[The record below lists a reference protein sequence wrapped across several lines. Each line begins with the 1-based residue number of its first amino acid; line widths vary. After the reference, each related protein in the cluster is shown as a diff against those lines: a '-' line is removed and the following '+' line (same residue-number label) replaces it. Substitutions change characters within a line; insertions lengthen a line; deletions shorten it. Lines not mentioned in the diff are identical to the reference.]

1 MTDITEYVI
10 NAVVQRVKGE
20 VSDVTNRV
28 YFEPPQ
34 KTVFPYIQF
43 NFTVE
48 ALPIK
53 DLDALNYIIT
63 FNTYAQRGSDGALVS
78 ATRIAKKIYDALNDY
93 NLSLS
98 QGSAYSCTHDGFST
112 AFTAEDGRTV
122 VHVSRFKIL
131 TTN

>member
-10 NAVVQRVKGE
+10 NAVVTRVKSE
-20 VSDVTNRV
+20 VSEVSNRV

-34 KTVFPYIQF
+34 KTIFPYIQF
-43 NFTVE
+43 NFNVE

-53 DLDALNYIIT
+53 DLDALNYTIT
-63 FNTYAQRGSDGALVS
+63 FNTYAQRGSNGALLE
-78 ATRIAKKIYDALNDY
+78 ATRIAKKIYDALDGY
-93 NLSLS
+93 NLSPS
-98 QGSAYSCTHDGFST
+98 QGSVYSCKYDGFST

>member
-10 NAVVQRVKGE
+10 NAVVTRVKSE
-20 VSDVTNRV
+20 VSDVSNRV

-34 KTVFPYIQF
+34 KTIFPYIQF
-43 NFTVE
+43 NFNVE

-53 DLDALNYIIT
+53 DLDALNYTIT
-63 FNTYAQRGSDGALVS
+63 FNTYAQRGSNGALLE
-78 ATRIAKKIYDALNDY
+78 ATRIAKKIYDALDGY
-93 NLSLS
+93 NLSPS
-98 QGSAYSCTHDGFST
+98 QGSVYSCKYDGFST

-131 TTN
+131 TIN

>member
-10 NAVVQRVKGE
+10 NAVVQRVKSE
-20 VSDVTNRV
+20 VSDVVNRV

-43 NFTVE
+43 NFNVE

-63 FNTYAQRGSDGALVS
+63 FNTYAQRGDDGALLS
-78 ATRIAKKIYDALNDY
+78 ATRIGKKIYDSLNDY
-93 NLSLS
+93 NLLLS